1 MDTSPLDTL
10 QLALAEAKSWK
21 VAQIIPE
28 AEEDLVQ
35 SREAANRDGGRTSV
49 TMGCCCQVDAS
60 WTQADKMTGL
70 GFVLMENGKRILMG
84 MKNCYNVTSPLQA
97 EAEALTWAMKRMLE
111 QGHRSVLFETDCNQ
125 LVKLFQGIEEWP
137 VMVEVIV
144 EIRIISTSFSSF
156 SIAFL
161 PRGMNQRADCLAK
174 AARARPKPLSLL
186 CVETPVWLAHVAS
199 LLE

>member
-1 MDTSPLDTL
+1 M
-10 QLALAEAKSWK
+10 
-21 VAQIIPE
+21 AQIIPE

-137 VMVEVIV
+137 VMVEVIE

-174 AARARPKPLSLL
+174 AARARPEPLSLL